1 MLSRLPVIPRK
12 QIQNSDKTFCLTIK
26 RRVQRMNQPS
36 VVIKFSLRADDN
48 IYERFEYHGHSP
60 SGRIFGVVGKLR
72 RAWPREFIDSSECVF
87 DIVDGNET
95 ASGLARTG
103 NEDA

>member
-1 MLSRLPVIPRK
+1 
-12 QIQNSDKTFCLTIK
+12 
-26 RRVQRMNQPS
+26 MNQPS